1 LRVAEMETKFPEK
14 EIRYG
19 SVLPMCWSIYREEL
33 TKDRIKKLKE
43 WLTGTKEGNVCAGS
57 VKMI

>member
-1 LRVAEMETKFPEK
+1 METKFPEK